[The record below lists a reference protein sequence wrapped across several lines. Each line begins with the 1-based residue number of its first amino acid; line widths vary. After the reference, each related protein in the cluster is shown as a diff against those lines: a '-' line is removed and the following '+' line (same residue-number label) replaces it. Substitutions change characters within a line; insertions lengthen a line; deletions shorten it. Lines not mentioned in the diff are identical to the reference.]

1 MELELLLLPELLE
14 QGIELMLA
22 GMLTVFFFLCVLII
36 SINFFALILNK
47 KDKEISAPEQNSMED
62 MNTNHIRIIKE
73 IGNRI

>member
-1 MELELLLLPELLE
+1 MQMSELLE

-47 KDKEISAPEQNSMED
+47 KDGESPATKQSSLED
-62 MNTNHIRIIKE
+62 INANHIRIIKE

>member
-1 MELELLLLPELLE
+1 MQMSELLE

-47 KDKEISAPEQNSMED
+47 KNGESPKTKQSSLED
-62 MNTNHIRIIKE
+62 INANHIRIIKE

>member
-1 MELELLLLPELLE
+1 MQMSELLE

-22 GMLTVFFFLCVLII
+22 GMLTVFFFLCILII

-47 KDKEISAPEQNSMED
+47 KDKRITAPEQDSMED
-62 MNTNHIRIIKE
+62 INTNHIRIIKE

>member
-1 MELELLLLPELLE
+1 MQMSELLE

-47 KDKEISAPEQNSMED
+47 KDRKSPSAKRSSMED
-62 MNTNHIRIIKE
+62 IDTNHMRIIKE

>member
-1 MELELLLLPELLE
+1 MQMSELLE

-36 SINFFALILNK
+36 SINFFSLILNK
-47 KDKEISAPEQNSMED
+47 KDGKSPATKQSSLED
-62 MNTNHIRIIKE
+62 INANHIRIIKE

>member
-1 MELELLLLPELLE
+1 MQMSELLE

-36 SINFFALILNK
+36 SIKFFALILNK

-73 IGNRI
+73 IVNRI

>member
-1 MELELLLLPELLE
+1 MQMSELLE

-36 SINFFALILNK
+36 SIKFFALILNK

>member
-1 MELELLLLPELLE
+1 MQMSELLE

-62 MNTNHIRIIKE
+62 MNN
-73 IGNRI
+73 

>member
-1 MELELLLLPELLE
+1 MSELLE

-47 KDKEISAPEQNSMED
+47 KDRKSPSAMQSSMED
-62 MNTNHIRIIKE
+62 IDTNHMRIIKE

>member
-1 MELELLLLPELLE
+1 MQMSKLLE